1 MSIIILVFC
10 PLYCVDDYLGV
21 MEDDIRFG
29 ETNETSA
36 DLQRQIQEEGSLTKV
51 ALTPTPLLQSVEGG
65 SLNVTVF
72 VQGNE
77 HRLPDFALAQLQIS
91 MDLARRY
98 HRILC
103 TTLTPTYKERELSSH
118 LLALTESFSRSAAE
132 AAALADAG
140 RYENC

>member
-1 MSIIILVFC
+1 MPISFMSIIILVFC
-10 PLYCVDDYLGV
+10 LPYCVDDLGV

-77 HRLPDFALAQLQIS
+77 HRLLIS
-91 MDLARRY
+91 
-98 HRILC
+98 
-103 TTLTPTYKERELSSH
+103 
-118 LLALTESFSRSAAE
+118 LLHNCRSPWI
-132 AAALADAG
+132 
-140 RYENC
+140 